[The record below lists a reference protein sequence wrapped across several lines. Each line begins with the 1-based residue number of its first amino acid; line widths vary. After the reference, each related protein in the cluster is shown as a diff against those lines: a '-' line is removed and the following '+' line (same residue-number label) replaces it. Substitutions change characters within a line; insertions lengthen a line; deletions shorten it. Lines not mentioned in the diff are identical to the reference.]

1 MSPTQRNQTWEVVKP
16 QKSIINLI
24 NMSFLLIYVTHP
36 SKPEAVRI
44 SAELLNAHLIACAN
58 YFPIESTYW
67 WEGRLTHSDE
77 FVTIYKTVPENWDS
91 VKSFIL
97 SKHKNTIPCIIKL
110 ATVESNESYEQWIHN
125 QIYPIS

>member
-1 MSPTQRNQTWEVVKP
+1 
-16 QKSIINLI
+16 
-24 NMSFLLIYVTHP
+24 MSFLVIHVTYP

-44 SAELLNAHLIACAN
+44 SADLLNARLVACAN

-67 WEGRLTHSDE
+67 WEWRLTHTDE
-77 FVTIYKTVPENWDS
+77 ILVFYKTVPENWDS